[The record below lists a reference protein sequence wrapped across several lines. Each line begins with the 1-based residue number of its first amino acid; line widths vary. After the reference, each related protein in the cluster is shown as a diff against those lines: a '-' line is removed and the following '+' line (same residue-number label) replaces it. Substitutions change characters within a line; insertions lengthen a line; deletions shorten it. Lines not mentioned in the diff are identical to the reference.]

1 MFFYFFK
8 REIPIRN
15 MSNNLG
21 YKQAVNVE
29 RRTWDKETYEARA
42 KNRAKAENLESIDR
56 ELEQENGSSL
66 RVKKNDEKEE
76 FRQAEKGA
84 AGPML
89 SKRAYLKSR
98 EERIDLESKIGQS
111 EIIDPDASV
120 TQVKITDGVTKNAS
134 GVGWYCKVCD
144 CTLKDSLSYL
154 DHINGRKHQRALG
167 YSMRAKRSTAADV
180 RARISELASCKNQ
193 SYLKTKAQNS
203 DFQSIV
209 KAKDEE
215 ELKSKAERAR
225 KREERKRKRRQEQE
239 MPTNL
244 DYTENDENE
253 LGDGKNKEENDD
265 KYGNEEEEEK
275 PEIDPALAAMM
286 GFSGFGGGNKNH

>member
-1 MFFYFFK
+1 
-8 REIPIRN
+8 

-42 KNRAKAENLESIDR
+42 KNRAAKAENSESIDR
-56 ELEQENGSSL
+56 ELEHDENGPSL
-66 RVKKNDEKEE
+66 KRVKKNDEKEE

-98 EERIDLESKIGQS
+98 EERVDLESKIGQS

-120 TQVKITDGVTKNAS
+120 GTQVVKITDGVTKNAS

-180 RARISELASCKNQ
+180 RARISELASSKSQ
-193 SYLKTKAQNS
+193 SYQKTKAQNS

-244 DYTENDENE
+244 NYTENDENE
-253 LGDGKNKEENDD
+253 LGDDKNKEENNDE
-265 KYGNEEEEEK
+265 YGNEEEE
-275 PEIDPALAAMM
+275 
-286 GFSGFGGGNKNH
+286 